1 MGSNKGSGITKEAA
15 AENARKQITAVVIA
29 GIILLIIDLIISFSE
44 KDIQVME
51 SGGQLYVTR
60 PMEGQN
66 SKQLMFKVKVVGKKD
81 TLEKKMGVTIKSYD
95 DKSKAEKKEHDESF
109 ESTEREQ
116 IESGLRN
123 TVLHLN
129 SDRTESKVKLPDT
142 LDTGQRISWEIQDN
156 MSYNAVPITILIIMI
171 AFFIYKNRFAMI
183 EKQKKK
189 DGESV
194 IRQLPEFVNRL
205 VLLLNAG
212 LVLTSAFEKS
222 IEESFDSENEGDY
235 FYRRLREIY
244 TSCKTANGSMHS
256 ELKTMAK
263 ECGVRELM
271 RVSNIIN
278 DNVRKG
284 VQLTDKLHAESEL
297 LWLSRKKAC
306 EERGR
311 LAETKLTLPLMIFL
325 MVLIVITIAPA
336 LLEL

>member
-156 MSYNAVPITILIIMI
+156 MSSNAVPITILIIMI

-244 TSCKTANGSMHS
+244 TSYKTANGSMHS